1 VELGQP
7 SDGINRNRRL
17 EHEQH
22 AQEATRQ
29 DEQAQVAKASKAFT
43 PKEQLVYL

>member
-7 SDGINRNRRL
+7 SDGIDRP

-22 AQEATRQ
+22 AQEATGQ
-29 DEQAQVAKASKAFT
+29 DEQAQVAKAPKVIT